1 MFPFFR
7 RKRSKWEIARDTV
20 LDYVH
25 DALEHVPVDKI
36 DHLKENLSEAASPVG
51 TKVSQGATHALKAA
65 GGALHVAASTAG
77 GVKEHLVEAATGA
90 AISGAKTAAVGAKHA
105 HEVKENLAE
114 KASERSAAA
123 SAAAAALL
131 KQARSKV
138 IHEPTAAEKLK
149 HGAQNVASHVQ
160 ETTSHVAETAQHAAQ
175 HTAATVHDGAA
186 TAQQSLLTSLST
198 LAGLFAQH
206 KENAA
211 DYAHEQ
217 ADAVRERAQNA
228 REHAGELQE
237 VVADKKDKAAKQA
250 AKATKNAAKALKAKR
265 EAAREAVPEVEVK
278 EIEVREPEVI
288 VSDTS
293 SKFLWFAVGLFAGA
307 ILAILLAPTS
317 GRRTRALVKDKV
329 NQAGQEAADLAEA
342 ASQRAADLGRKA
354 SGVVQS
360 AQNAGQEDDADDVTV
375 ADRVRT
381 ALGASQETRE
391 LPHLNIDS
399 VDGVVTLRGPILD
412 EAQIKAVETVVR
424 AVKGVKEVLTE
435 ITVDTA
441 EDEATFVG

>member
-25 DALEHVPVDKI
+25 DALEHVPVDKL
-36 DHLKENLSEAASPVG
+36 DHLKENLSDAASPVG

-105 HEVKENLAE
+105 HEVKETLAE
-114 KASERSAAA
+114 KASEKSAAA

-131 KQARSKV
+131 KQARNKV
-138 IHEPTAAEKLK
+138 VHEPTTAEKLK
-149 HGAQNVASHVQ
+149 HSAQNVASHVQ
-160 ETTSHVAETAQHAAQ
+160 ETTSHVAETAQQAAQ
-175 HTAATVHDGAA
+175 HTASTVHDSAA
-186 TAQQSLLTSLST
+186 TAQQSLLASLST
-198 LAGLFAQH
+198 LAGIFTQH
-206 KENAA
+206 KEHAA

-217 ADAVRERAQNA
+217 ADAVRERAQST
-228 REHAGELQE
+228 RERAAELHE
-237 VVADKKDKAAKQA
+237 DVVDKKDKAAKQA
-250 AKATKNAAKALKAKR
+250 AKAAKNAAKALKAKR
-265 EAAREAVPEVEVK
+265 EAAPEVEVK
-278 EIEVREPEVI
+278 EIKVREPEV
-288 VSDTS
+288 VVTETS

-329 NQAGQEAADLAEA
+329 NQAGHEAADLAQA

-354 SGVVQS
+354 GGAVQ
-360 AQNAGQEDDADDVTV
+360 AAKNAGADDDADDVTV

-381 ALGASQETRE
+381 ALGDSHETRE

-399 VDGVVTLRGPILD
+399 ADGVVTLRGPILD

-424 AVKGVKEVLTE
+424 AVKGVKEVKTE